1 MASHRVEEA
10 LQRLRSE
17 FLDAPSLSVTP
28 GDVARILAVD
38 PPTARVVLHALE
50 DAHFLARA
58 RDGRFTSAGPRS
70 PPPDCAVCGQ
80 LRADGCLLQVANTDR
95 AEAIWVCA
103 GCQHKL
109 IRGSM
114 TRARRAK
121 RRAEGVSAR

>member
-50 DAHFLARA
+50 DAHFLART
-58 RDGRFTSAGPRS
+58 RDGRFTRARSHSALS
-70 PPPDCAVCGQ
+70 DCALCGQ
-80 LRADGCLLQVANTDR
+80 PRANGCWLHVANTDE

-103 GCQHKL
+103 DCQQKL
-109 IRGSM
+109 TCGIDD
-114 TRARRAK
+114 
-121 RRAEGVSAR
+121 EGVQGG